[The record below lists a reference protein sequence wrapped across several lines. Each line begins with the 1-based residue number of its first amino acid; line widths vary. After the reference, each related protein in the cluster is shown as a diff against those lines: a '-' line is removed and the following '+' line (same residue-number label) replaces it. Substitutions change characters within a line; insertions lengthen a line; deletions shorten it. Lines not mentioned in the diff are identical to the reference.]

1 MNREEPMIFFCFC
14 VKDRLPLIN
23 AFFQFLSNFGLS
35 IWYDRRNIF
44 LGDERYYTNIETGVN
59 NPKIKYAVIFYSDNF
74 KNGNICLE
82 EFNTLCQRREKEN
95 LCLFPV
101 FLGSCPEQIDAQFSI
116 CKKLVYKELFDYDGF
131 AGLALHIIAKITNDE
146 VQSMPF
152 QTLEEVLF
160 HYPQKD
166 ATAYK
171 LLVAYNSVGCENYSM
186 RIGILYC
193 IFETLHQEIPSSYIH
208 FRTMNYIFHQNC
220 VKSFTEEKREL
231 QIMENIVTYSFGLI
245 CNS

>member
-14 VKDRLPLIN
+14 EKDRLPLVN
-23 AFFQFLSNFGLS
+23 DFFRFLSNFGLS
-35 IWYDRRNIF
+35 ILYDRGNIF
-44 LGDERYYTNIETGVN
+44 LGDEHYTNIEIGVN
-59 NPKIKYAVIFYSDNF
+59 NPEIKYAVIFYSDNF
-74 KNGNICLE
+74 KNRNICLE

-101 FLGSCPEQIDAQFSI
+101 FLGSCTEQIDAQFEI

-131 AGLALHIIAKITNDE
+131 AGLALHIIAKITTDE

-152 QTLEEVLF
+152 QTLEDVFFL
-160 HYPQKD
+160 YPQKD
-166 ATAYK
+166 AAAYK
-171 LLVAYNSVGCENYSM
+171 LLMSYSCADCENYSM

-193 IFETLHQEIPSSYIH
+193 IFETLRREVPNNYIH

-220 VKSFTEEKREL
+220 VKSFTEESAL